1 MSSASDVDRRRAR
14 ARFWIP
20 IAAVLALCALTGFG
34 AQAASIQPLEIVT
47 KNGVHVFSVEMATTD
62 AEREKG
68 LMYRKELP
76 DGKGML
82 FDFSP
87 EQQISM
93 WMKNTFIS
101 LDMIFIRAD
110 GRILRI
116 AENTE
121 PQSLAIISSGGLAK
135 GVLEVIAG
143 TAQKYGIAPGDRV
156 AHPLFKTPVE
166 AVQAAALLASPAPE
180 ACNDRASQIKRRI
193 AQPGSAA
200 VLGTA
205 GPQQSSNANPCC
217 HTGYPRM
224 ERNPASWVS

>member
-1 MSSASDVDRRRAR
+1 MSALMNFALMVAQLRIGGRLVTSLAAASAVLVILCASPAAR
-14 ARFWIP
+14 A
-20 IAAVLALCALTGFG
+20 
-34 AQAASIQPLEIVT
+34 ASVQPLEIVT
-47 KNGVHVFSVEMATTD
+47 KSGVQVFSVEMATT
-62 AEREKG
+62 EEEKTNG

-93 WMKNTFIS
+93 WMKNTYIS

-121 PQSLAIISSGGLAK
+121 PFSTKIISSGGLAK

-143 TAQKYGIAPGDRV
+143 TAQKYGIQPGDRV
-156 AHPLFKTPVE
+156 AHPLF
-166 AVQAAALLASPAPE
+166 
-180 ACNDRASQIKRRI
+180 NKR
-193 AQPGSAA
+193 
-200 VLGTA
+200 
-205 GPQQSSNANPCC
+205 
-217 HTGYPRM
+217 
-224 ERNPASWVS
+224 